1 MNVSTQPIFRWDYLS
16 DCSLRAAFLCCEAK
30 SQRKGGCGR
39 PIETETS
46 SRWQTGCCPE
56 EQRTGEDVCTCRVD
70 LRPSSSKGSNAIVTK
85 QKLRRS
91 RDLEKLLAN
100 GPRNVSLNLDD
111 PVPTC
116 QTGCP
121 GRWGRVGGG
130 RPLPRKQNW
139 LPRSRKA
146 SGGAS
151 CSARRPSSG
160 DEPEC
165 R

>member
-1 MNVSTQPIFRWDYLS
+1 MFAPVVLT
-16 DCSLRAAFLCCEAK
+16 
-30 SQRKGGCGR
+30 
-39 PIETETS
+39 
-46 SRWQTGCCPE
+46 
-56 EQRTGEDVCTCRVD
+56 
-70 LRPSSSKGSNAIVTK
+70 LRPSSSKGSHTIVTK

-91 RDLEKLLAN
+91 RDLEKLLAH
-100 GPRNVSLNLDD
+100 GPRNASLNVDD

-130 RPLPRKQNW
+130 RPRPRKQNR

-151 CSARRPSSG
+151 CSARRASVLRRRARMPMRLRHEDGRYGPAIWSREKLGAAGRSRVRRSPAASSVGPGG
-160 DEPEC
+160 DQA
-165 R
+165 RF